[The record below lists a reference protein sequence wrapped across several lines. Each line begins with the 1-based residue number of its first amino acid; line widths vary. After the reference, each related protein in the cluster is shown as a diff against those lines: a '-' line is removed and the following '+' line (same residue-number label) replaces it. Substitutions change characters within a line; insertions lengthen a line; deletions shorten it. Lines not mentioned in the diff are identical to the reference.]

1 MNQEHIKKRRSAY
14 WSAKKLTA
22 MGVLVALHIVANRLL
37 GIDLTPSLRLT
48 ISSSFIMLAGLWF
61 GPVSGALVGG
71 LADLVGCV
79 LDGYAPYLLLTVSPV
94 LMGLLAGLMGPVIRR
109 SKNIFVY
116 GAAIAL
122 IGILTSV
129 LYSSWSFSVL
139 YGASFWVYAAPRG
152 LQTAISTVLNTL
164 VVYSLYQSPVT
175 ALVSDGE
182 AWKSRRA
189 GLAAA
194 ESADRKRGG
203 RQ

>member
-1 MNQEHIKKRRSAY
+1 MNNKQTKKQGEAF
-14 WSAKKLTA
+14 WSARKLTV

-48 ISSSFIMLAGLWF
+48 VSGSFIMLGGFWF

-94 LMGLLAGLMGPVIRR
+94 LMGVLAGLLAPVIRR

-116 GAAIAL
+116 GAAVAV
-122 IGILTSV
+122 IGILTTF

-139 YGASFWVYAAPRG
+139 YGSPFWVYAAPRG
-152 LQTAISTVLNTL
+152 MQTAFSTVLNTL
-164 VVYSLYQSPVT
+164 VVYSLYLSPLT
-175 ALVSDGE
+175 DLVRGGE
-182 AWKSRRA
+182 FGGYSRRA
-189 GLAAA
+189 RLT
-194 ESADRKRGG
+194 ADKTNGKRGG
-203 RQ
+203 GQ